1 MSKINK
7 IAATL
12 TIVATLASANA
23 KADCTVLNT
32 TQDQNGN
39 VVTTTSCSPVVVQQ
53 PTAVYQ
59 QPTVVYQQQQAT
71 PSYSG
76 GEMVGAAVIGTVV
89 GVVLSEGFGRRDVYV
104 TNNYGRGAYNG
115 HYSHPYGRR
124 GY

>member
-1 MSKINK
+1 MNKINK
-7 IAATL
+7 LTAIV
-12 TIVATLASANA
+12 TIVATIASATA

-39 VVTTTSCSPVVVQQ
+39 VITTTSCSPAPVVV
-53 PTAVYQ
+53 Q
-59 QPTVVYQQQQAT
+59 QPTVVYQQPAT

-89 GVVLSEGFGRRDVYV
+89 GVVLSEGFGRRDIYV
-104 TNNYGRGAYNG
+104 TNNYGRGAYGAYNG

>member
-1 MSKINK
+1 MNKINK
-7 IAATL
+7 LTAIV
-12 TIVATLASANA
+12 TIVATIASATA

-39 VVTTTSCSPVVVQQ
+39 VITTTQCSPAPVVV
-53 PTAVYQ
+53 Q
-59 QPTVVYQQQQAT
+59 QPTVVYQQPTT

>member
-39 VVTTTSCSPVVVQQ
+39 VVTTTSCSPVVV
-53 PTAVYQ
+53 Q